1 MMRLKE
7 VFKPSMR
14 DQQIAR
20 ILTDGLPGVRIQ
32 DASSIAVLR
41 RMLLTQSGARIYT
54 RVHAGTQK
62 QGKKLARERAGLI
75 AEMRKQE
82 RALSR
87 LDELFLFADSPMPQ
101 KDYLLKKQ
109 QISDKLASCRRQLQ
123 LLEQKSLFTST
134 LSDEQFV
141 FRASSLLLQKALRE
155 RRIDIQ
161 QLTADVGRPALKDFL
176 LSVIESIVSK
186 DGKVIELTFRNGMT
200 HSFRYD
206 A

>member
-1 MMRLKE
+1 M
-7 VFKPSMR
+7 
-14 DQQIAR
+14 Q
-20 ILTDGLPGVRIQ
+20 
-32 DASSIAVLR
+32 
-41 RMLLTQSGARIYT
+41 
-54 RVHAGTQK
+54 
-62 QGKKLARERAGLI
+62 
-75 AEMRKQE
+75 KQE

-109 QISDKLASCRRQLQ
+109 QISDKIASCQQLHR
-123 LLEQKSLFTST
+123 LEQKSLFTST

-155 RRIDIQ
+155 RRIDVQ
-161 QLTADVGRPALKDFL
+161 QLTADVGRPALKDFI